1 MAKLKYISDSEIHRE
16 AKNIELTIADDL
28 DIFEFKTICRRLASA
43 MGYHPE
49 SIKKA
54 FGNEWDSD
62 KKHDIEQFVNIM
74 NACLTGSKEYI

>member
-1 MAKLKYISDSEIHRE
+1 MAKLKYISESELHRE
-16 AKNIELTIADDL
+16 AKNIEFTVADDL

-54 FGNEWDSD
+54 FGNDWDTD
-62 KKHDIEQFVNIM
+62 KKGDIEEFVNIM